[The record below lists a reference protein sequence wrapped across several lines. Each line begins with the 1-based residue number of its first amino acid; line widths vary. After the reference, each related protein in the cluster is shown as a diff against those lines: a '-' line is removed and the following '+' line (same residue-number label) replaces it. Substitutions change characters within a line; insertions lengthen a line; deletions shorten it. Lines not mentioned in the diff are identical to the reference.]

1 MAAVTQQTAFKN
13 STMNKPKTAA
23 LSLAII
29 ASLTLAACSRKTE
42 TPPEATQQS
51 AAPAQSSQAAPGSF
65 SIGEFSAIA
74 LRDGGIEFP
83 NDNKIIAVGKT
94 PDDVAQVLS
103 AAGLPTD
110 KLNLT
115 ITPLLVKTSDRVLL
129 FDSGAGSNFGP
140 SAGSLTKSMA
150 EVGVDGAGVTD
161 IFISHAHGDHVGGL
175 VNAEG
180 ALTFPNAVIH
190 ISSADWA
197 FLQGLSAEMAANMG
211 LPNHTKLVTAITPKV
226 AAFEAGADLLPGVV
240 KAVAIPGHTP
250 GHSGYLIGSGA
261 NSVLYIG
268 DSMHH
273 YVTSVQRP
281 DWPIAFDGD
290 APTAQKSRADL
301 LARSA
306 DGGQRIYA
314 IHFPYPS
321 VGKFERR
328 GDGFVWVAE

>member
-1 MAAVTQQTAFKN
+1 
-13 STMNKPKTAA
+13 MNKPTINTV
-23 LSLAII
+23 SLAIL
-29 ASLTLAACSRKTE
+29 AALALTACSRKSQ
-42 TPPEATQQS
+42 TPPEPTQE
-51 AAPAQSSQAAPGSF
+51 AAVQTSQAVSGSF
-65 SIGEFSAIA
+65 SIGEFSAIP
-74 LRDGGIEFP
+74 LRDGGLDFP

-94 PDDVAQVLS
+94 PEDVAQLVG

-110 KLNLT
+110 KLSLT
-115 ITPLLVKTSDRVLL
+115 ITPLLVKTSDGVLL
-129 FDSGAGSNFGP
+129 FDTGAGTNFGP
-140 SAGSLTKSMA
+140 TAGALTKSMA
-150 EVGVDGAGVTD
+150 EAGVDAGAVTD

-180 ALTFPNAVIH
+180 ALAFPNAAIH

-211 LPNHTKLVTAITPKV
+211 LPEHAKLVTAMTSKV
-226 AAFEAGADLLPGVV
+226 AAFDAGADLLPGVV

-250 GHSGYLIGSGA
+250 GHSGYLIGSGE
-261 NSVLYIG
+261 NSLLYIG

-273 YVTSVQRP
+273 YVVSVQKP

-301 LARSA
+301 LASSA
-306 DGGQRIYA
+306 DSGQRIYA

-321 VGKFERR
+321 VGKFEHR
-328 GDGFVWVAE
+328 GEGYVWVAE

>member
-1 MAAVTQQTAFKN
+1 
-13 STMNKPKTAA
+13 MNKSRTAA

-29 ASLTLAACSRKTE
+29 ASLQFAACSRKAE
-42 TPPEATQQS
+42 PPPPTPPQAE
-51 AAPAQSSQAAPGSF
+51 AAPAQTSQAAPGAF
-65 SIGEFSAIA
+65 SIGEFSAVP

-83 NDNKIIAVGKT
+83 NDNKVIAVGKT
-94 PDDVAQVLS
+94 PEDVAGLLS

-115 ITPLLVKTSDRVLL
+115 ITPLLVETSDRVLL
-129 FDSGAGSNFGP
+129 FDTGAGSNFGP
-140 SAGSLTKSMA
+140 GAGSLTKSMA
-150 EVGVDGAGVTD
+150 EAGIEGTDITD

-180 ALTFPNAVIH
+180 ALAFPNATIH
-190 ISSADWA
+190 INAADWA

-211 LPNHTKLVTAITPKV
+211 LANHSQLVTAITPKV
-226 AAFEAGADLLPGVV
+226 AAFEADADLLPGVV

-250 GHSGYLIGSGA
+250 GHSGYLIGSGE
-261 NSVLYIG
+261 NSLLYIG
-268 DSMHH
+268 DTMHH
-273 YVTSVQRP
+273 YVMSVQRP

-290 APTAQKSRADL
+290 APTAQRSRADL

-306 DGGQRIYA
+306 DSGQRIYA

-321 VGKFERR
+321 VGRFERS